1 MPFDYFYEEQ
11 SDQFSFYRIPKS
23 LFIEERFCGISTD
36 AKVLYGLLL
45 DRNSLSKKNG
55 WLDEHG
61 RVYIIF
67 TVSSVQDAL
76 GCGDKKATRLLVE
89 LERYGL
95 IERIKQGQGKPS
107 VIYVKN
113 FIVPSKLRFKTSQN
127 NDSSTVKTTIL
138 EPSKQRCNYTEFNNT
153 DYSNTNHIYSDDEE
167 FEERER
173 YRLYF
178 DERLC
183 VEYLK
188 NDNPY
193 DGEIIDGIM
202 ELILDTVCSH
212 KKMIRIAGEEK
223 SVNVVKSRFMKLE
236 SSHIQYVM
244 ACMKENTTKV
254 RSIRQYLLAA
264 LYNAPI
270 TIASY
275 YQSLVNNDMA
285 TGKI

>member
-55 WLDEHG
+55 WLDEQG

-67 TVSSVQDAL
+67 TVGSVQDAL

-113 FIVPSKLRFKTSQN
+113 FIVPSK
-127 NDSSTVKTTIL
+127 
-138 EPSKQRCNYTEFNNT
+138 QRCNYTEFNNT
-153 DYSNTNHIYSDDEE
+153 DYSNTNHIYSEDEE
-167 FEERER
+167 FEERES

-244 ACMKENTTKV
+244 TCMKENTTKV

>member
-23 LFIEERFCGISTD
+23 LFIEERFQGISTD

-45 DRNSLSKKNG
+45 DRNSLSKKNR
-55 WLDEHG
+55 WFDELG
-61 RVYIIF
+61 RIYIIF
-67 TVSSVQDAL
+67 TITSIQGAL

-107 VIYVKN
+107 IIYVKN
-113 FIVPSKLRFKTSQN
+113 FIVLPKQRFKTSQN
-127 NDSSTVKTTIL
+127 NDSSMVKTTIL
-138 EPSKQRCNYTEFNNT
+138 ESSKQRCNNTEFNNT
-153 DYSNTNHIYSDDEE
+153 DYSNTNLIYSEDEE
-167 FEERER
+167 FEERES

-178 DERLC
+178 NERLC
-183 VEYLK
+183 IDNLK

-193 DGEIIDGIM
+193 EGEIIDGIL
-202 ELILDTVCSH
+202 ELILDTVCS
-212 KKMIRIAGEEK
+212 KKKSIRIAGEEK
-223 SVNVVKSRFMKLE
+223 SVNVIKGRFMKLD

-270 TIASY
+270 TIGSY
-275 YQSLVNNDMA
+275 YQALVNNDMA

>member
-23 LFIEERFCGISTD
+23 LFIEERFQGISTD

-55 WLDEHG
+55 WFDELG

-67 TVSSVQDAL
+67 TITSVQSAL
-76 GCGDKKATRLLVE
+76 RCGDKKATRLLVE

-107 VIYVKN
+107 IIYVKN
-113 FIVPSKLRFKTSQN
+113 FIVPPKQRFKTSQN
-127 NDSSTVKTTIL
+127 NDSSMVKTTIL
-138 EPSKQRCNYTEFNNT
+138 ESSKQRCNNTEFNNT
-153 DYSNTNHIYSDDEE
+153 DYSNTNLIYSEDEE
-167 FEERER
+167 FEERES

-178 DERLC
+178 NERLC
-183 VEYLK
+183 IDNLK

-193 DGEIIDGIM
+193 EVEIIDGIL
-202 ELILDTVCSH
+202 ELILDTVCS
-212 KKMIRIAGEEK
+212 KKKSIRIAGEEK
-223 SVNVVKSRFMKLE
+223 SVNVIKGRFMKLD
-236 SSHIQYVM
+236 SGHIQYVM

-270 TIASY
+270 TIGSY
-275 YQSLVNNDMA
+275 YQALVNNDMA

>member
-1 MPFDYFYEEQ
+1 M
-11 SDQFSFYRIPKS
+11 
-23 LFIEERFCGISTD
+23 
-36 AKVLYGLLL
+36 
-45 DRNSLSKKNG
+45 
-55 WLDEHG
+55 
-61 RVYIIF
+61 
-67 TVSSVQDAL
+67 
-76 GCGDKKATRLLVE
+76 
-89 LERYGL
+89 
-95 IERIKQGQGKPS
+95 
-107 VIYVKN
+107 
-113 FIVPSKLRFKTSQN
+113 
-127 NDSSTVKTTIL
+127 
-138 EPSKQRCNYTEFNNT
+138 
-153 DYSNTNHIYSDDEE
+153 
-167 FEERER
+167 
-173 YRLYF
+173 
-178 DERLC
+178 
-183 VEYLK
+183 EYLK

-212 KKMIRIAGEEK
+212 KKTIRIAGEEK
-223 SVNVVKSRFMKLE
+223 SANVVKSRFMKLE

>member
-23 LFIEERFCGISTD
+23 LFIEDRFRGISTD

-55 WLDEHG
+55 WLDEQG

-67 TVSSVQDAL
+67 TISNVQDAL

-89 LERYGL
+89 LEGYGL

-113 FIVPSKLRFKTSQN
+113 FIVPSKQRFKTSQN

-153 DYSNTNHIYSDDEE
+153 DYSNTNLIYSEDEE
-167 FEERER
+167 FEERES

-178 DERLC
+178 NEKLS

-193 DGEIIDGIM
+193 DEEIIDGIM

-212 KKMIRIAGEEK
+212 KKSIRIAGEEK
-223 SVNVVKSRFMKLE
+223 SVNVVKGRFMKLE

>member
-23 LFIEERFCGISTD
+23 LFIEERFQGISTD

-45 DRNSLSKKNG
+45 DRNSLSKKNR
-55 WLDEHG
+55 WFDELG

-67 TVSSVQDAL
+67 TITSIQGAL

-107 VIYVKN
+107 IIYVKN
-113 FIVPSKLRFKTSQN
+113 FIVPPKQRFKTSQN
-127 NDSSTVKTTIL
+127 NDSSMVKTTIL
-138 EPSKQRCNYTEFNNT
+138 ESSKQRCNNTEFINT
-153 DYSNTNHIYSDDEE
+153 DYSNTNLIYSEDEE
-167 FEERER
+167 FEEREG

-178 DERLC
+178 NERLC
-183 VEYLK
+183 IDNLK

-193 DGEIIDGIM
+193 EGEIIDGIL
-202 ELILDTVCSH
+202 ELILDTVCS
-212 KKMIRIAGEEK
+212 KKKSIRIAGEEK
-223 SVNVVKSRFMKLE
+223 SVNVIKGRFMKLD

-270 TIASY
+270 TIGSY
-275 YQSLVNNDMA
+275 YQALVNNDMA

>member
-23 LFIEERFCGISTD
+23 LFIEERFQGISTD

-45 DRNSLSKKNG
+45 DRNSLSKKNR
-55 WLDEHG
+55 WFDELG

-67 TVSSVQDAL
+67 TITSIQGAL

-107 VIYVKN
+107 IIYVKN
-113 FIVPSKLRFKTSQN
+113 YIVPPKQRFKTSQN
-127 NDSSTVKTTIL
+127 NDSSMVKTTIL
-138 EPSKQRCNYTEFNNT
+138 ESSKQRCNNTEFNNT
-153 DYSNTNHIYSDDEE
+153 DYSNTNLIYSEDEE
-167 FEERER
+167 FEERES

-178 DERLC
+178 NERLC
-183 VEYLK
+183 IDNLK

-193 DGEIIDGIM
+193 EGEIIDGIL
-202 ELILDTVCSH
+202 ELILDTVCS
-212 KKMIRIAGEEK
+212 KKKSIRIAGEEK
-223 SVNVVKSRFMKLE
+223 SVNVIKGRFMKLD

-244 ACMKENTTKV
+244 ACMKENTTKI

-270 TIASY
+270 TISSY
-275 YQSLVNNDMA
+275 YQALVNNDMA

>member
-11 SDQFSFYRIPKS
+11 SDQFSFYRIPKI
-23 LFIEERFCGISTD
+23 LFMEERFRGISTD

-55 WLDEHG
+55 WLDEQG

-67 TVSSVQDAL
+67 TINSVQVAL

-95 IERIKQGQGKPS
+95 IERIRKGQGKPS

-113 FIVPSKLRFKTSQN
+113 FVVPPKQRFKTSQN
-127 NDSSTVKTTIL
+127 NDSSTVRRTIP
-138 EPSKQRCNYTEFNNT
+138 ESSKERCSNTEFNNT
-153 DYSNTNHIYSDDEE
+153 DCSNTNLIYSEDEE
-167 FEERER
+167 FKERED
-173 YRLYF
+173 YRSYF
-178 DERLC
+178 IEKL
-183 VEYLK
+183 EIKYIK
-188 NDNPY
+188 IDNPF
-193 DGEIIDGIM
+193 DGEIIDGIL
-202 ELILDTVCSH
+202 ELILDTVCSN
-212 KKMIRIAGEEK
+212 KKSIRIAGEEK
-223 SVNVVKSRFMKLE
+223 SINVVKSRFMKLE

-244 ACMKENTTKV
+244 ACMKDNTTKV

-275 YQSLVNNDMA
+275 YQSLVNNDIA

>member
-23 LFIEERFCGISTD
+23 LFIEERFQGISTD

-55 WLDEHG
+55 WFDELG

-67 TVSSVQDAL
+67 TITSVQSAL
-76 GCGDKKATRLLVE
+76 RCGDKKATRLLVE

-107 VIYVKN
+107 IIYVKN
-113 FIVPSKLRFKTSQN
+113 FIVPPKQRFKTSQN
-127 NDSSTVKTTIL
+127 NDSSMVKTTIL
-138 EPSKQRCNYTEFNNT
+138 ESSKQRCNNTEFNNT
-153 DYSNTNHIYSDDEE
+153 SYSNTNLIYSEDEE
-167 FEERER
+167 FEERES

-178 DERLC
+178 NERLC
-183 VEYLK
+183 IDNLK

-193 DGEIIDGIM
+193 EGEIIDGIL
-202 ELILDTVCSH
+202 ELILDTVCS
-212 KKMIRIAGEEK
+212 KKKSIRIAGEEK
-223 SVNVVKSRFMKLE
+223 SVNVIKGRFMKLD

-270 TIASY
+270 TIGSY
-275 YQSLVNNDMA
+275 YQALVNNDMA